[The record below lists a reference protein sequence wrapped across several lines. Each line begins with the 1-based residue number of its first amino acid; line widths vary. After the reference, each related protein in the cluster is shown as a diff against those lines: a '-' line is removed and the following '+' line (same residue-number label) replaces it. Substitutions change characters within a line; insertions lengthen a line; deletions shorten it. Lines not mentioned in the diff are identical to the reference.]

1 MKQTIGI
8 TKPIAIFFSPIAPI
22 STGAIAPPTMD
33 IIRKEEARFVFV
45 LSNPLMARANI
56 VGNIMDSKR

>member
-1 MKQTIGI
+1 MN
-8 TKPIAIFFSPIAPI
+8 PIAIFVSPIAPM

-33 IIRKEEARFVFV
+33 MIRKEEARFVFA
-45 LSNPLMARANI
+45 LSKPLMAMANM